1 MVLMTTRW
9 QLINLAKDNELSY
22 AVDIYPFYSSDV
34 SASLRGG
41 QDIRGA
47 LIGPGVAASH
57 GMERSHVDAVENT
70 MKLLIAYMTKKDWC
84 LLHQPFFKVI
94 IQLL

>member
-1 MVLMTTRW
+1 MNYLMPLIFIHFIVLMFC
-9 QLINLAKDNELSY
+9 I
-22 AVDIYPFYSSDV
+22 F
-34 SASLRGG
+34 RGG

-70 MKLLIAYMTKKDWC
+70 MKLLIAYMTKKD
-84 LLHQPFFKVI
+84 
-94 IQLL
+94 